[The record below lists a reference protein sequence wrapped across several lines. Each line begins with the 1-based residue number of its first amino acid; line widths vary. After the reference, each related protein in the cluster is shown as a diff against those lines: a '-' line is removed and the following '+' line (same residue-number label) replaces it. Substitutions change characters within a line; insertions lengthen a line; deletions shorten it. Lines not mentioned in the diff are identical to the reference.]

1 MQDTATII
9 AHILFR
15 HGSILNLSMVL
26 RNLDLTLDRASNG
39 AYSLNWDSEDL
50 MVAEFS
56 QTKVILVAGH
66 QIAPKTCF
74 SLTIAISPKDA
85 DAIPNPTLSTLHNCL
100 IQELVARF
108 EEPQNISGVLWQ
120 RASAPIT
127 AEAVERI
134 AEALSERLALMDG
147 VSSKLPLNAR
157 NIETAQMI
165 PTASLTLQSRPIL
178 PI

>member
-15 HGSILNLSMVL
+15 DGTVLNLATVL
-26 RNLDLTLDRASNG
+26 RTLDLSLDGAANG
-39 AYSLNWDSEDL
+39 AYSLSWDSEDL
-50 MVAEFS
+50 MVAEFA

-85 DAIPNPTLSTLHNCL
+85 DAIPNPKLAAIHNGL
-100 IQELVARF
+100 IQEMVARF
-108 EEPQNISGVLWQ
+108 EEALNTGGVLWQ
-120 RASAPIT
+120 RARAPIT

-134 AEALSERLALMDG
+134 AEALSERLALLDEAP
-147 VSSKLPLNAR
+147 SKLPRNAFS
-157 NIETAQMI
+157 IETAQMI
-165 PTASLTLQSRPIL
+165 PASSLTLQSRPIL